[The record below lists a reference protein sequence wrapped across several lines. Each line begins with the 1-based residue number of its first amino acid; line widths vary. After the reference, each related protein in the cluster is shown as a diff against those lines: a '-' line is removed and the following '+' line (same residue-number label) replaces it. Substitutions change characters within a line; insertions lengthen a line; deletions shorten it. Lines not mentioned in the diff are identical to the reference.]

1 MATCWAWPSPRPTW
15 ACSSALDDH
24 AAAVA
29 VYREALGTYQR
40 LGNRE
45 LAAATL
51 LNPGMAH
58 HLMDE
63 RLRRSLLPGDAGA
76 LCGQQLARD
85 RSPRL
90 VHLAEAH
97 AS

>member
-1 MATCWAWPSPRPTW
+1 MAKSQTNMGLLF
-15 ACSSALDDH
+15 SALDDH

-51 LNPGMAH
+51 LNLGMAH

-63 RLRRSLLPGDAGA
+63 RPRRSSITG
-76 LCGQQLARD
+76 RRW
-85 RSPRL
+85 RSVR
-90 VHLAEAH
+90 ATTGT
-97 AS
+97 